1 MPTKSVAP
9 KKRAAAETPPPAA
22 TPAARVLVLR
32 SIAADLRSGR
42 EYVKGGFAHHCH
54 HIHNSP
60 KKRTCGNNFPP
71 KKLKFNCFD
80 GKASDTLS
88 LTHFTHA
95 FTRKDFS
102 ATSVPWPKVDAPSWL
117 PLPVARLAA
126 ARD

>member
-1 MPTKSVAP
+1 LLNIRIPDIDP
-9 KKRAAAETPPPAA
+9 
-22 TPAARVLVLR
+22 VLELGITTTLNERCTR
-32 SIAADLRSGR
+32 STAGSDESHN
-42 EYVKGGFAHHCH
+42 KNNKHAHHCH